1 MFKIIEQLVN
11 EVLHGRLVSI
21 NRSNENL
28 ADGQTLAHYD
38 FNVKTKTPTSKRES
52 FKLESRQT
60 E

>member
-1 MFKIIEQLVN
+1 MFKIIGQLAN

-38 FNVKTKTPTSKRES
+38 FNVRVKTPTSK
-52 FKLESRQT
+52 
-60 E
+60 

>member
-38 FNVKTKTPTSKRES
+38 FNVKVKTPTSK
-52 FKLESRQT
+52 
-60 E
+60 